1 MGDWLEDRLGLR
13 TIKRALLDKPVGPH
27 VGWSQTLG
35 SISLFLL
42 LLQAATGIVAALYYV
57 PTPQQAYASV
67 IALDNEVPGGW
78 LLRSMHRWGATLMVV
93 AVFLHM
99 ARAFLHGAYK
109 APREAT
115 WMAGA
120 LLLVLTLAF
129 GYTGYLLPWD
139 QRAYWATVVGEWIV
153 ASIPIAGKAL
163 VRGLGGLEVGGAT
176 LSRFFILH
184 ILLLPA
190 ASVTLVMVHLYLVQR
205 HGVAGPP
212 RESTGDSK
220 PFYPFLAVKDLAAC
234 LMVFACL
241 VALAAWLGAPLE
253 REVDPTDTTF
263 LPKPEWYFLF
273 AYELLKF
280 FKGKTM
286 VIGTALLPLAGVAAL
301 FFLPLLDRSPE
312 RKLLFRP
319 LALAIGGSLASG
331 LLYLTVVGAVSTP
344 RPGIF
349 LAPSGPLTPK
359 LLAGMALFEE
369 KGCQSCHSIR
379 GKGMKLAPDLY
390 RVGAKRDAEWL
401 TRLLT
406 DPKSVLASP
415 SMVKYTLAPEELQA
429 LVSYLGNLDLAKGL
443 REVPR
448 AVVAGGAS
456 VYRNGCLSCHRIDGE
471 GKEGGVA
478 LAQVGRRRDDRWLAG
493 YLRPD
498 GGHPP
503 MPSPLDEGDVLSVVA
518 YLRAL

>member
-13 TIKRALLDKPVGPH
+13 TIKRALLEKPVGPH

-35 SISLFLL
+35 SISLFLF
-42 LLQAATGIVAALYYV
+42 LLQAATGIVVALYYV

-67 IALDNEVPGGW
+67 IALDNEVPLGW
-78 LLRSMHRWGATLMVV
+78 VLRSMHRWGASLMVV
-93 AVFLHM
+93 AVLLHM

-109 APREAT
+109 PPREAT
-115 WMAGA
+115 WMAGV

-153 ASIPIAGKAL
+153 ASIPIAGEAL
-163 VRGLGGLEVGGAT
+163 VRALGGLEVGGAT

-190 ASVTLVMVHLYLVQR
+190 ATITLVTVHLYLVQR

-212 RESTGDSK
+212 RESAGASR

-234 LMVFACL
+234 LIVFVCL
-241 VALAAWLGAPLE
+241 IVLAVSLGAPLE
-253 REVDPTDTTF
+253 RVVDPTDTTF

-280 FKGKTM
+280 FKGKAM
-286 VIGTALLPLAGVAAL
+286 VVGTALLPMAGVSAL
-301 FFLPLLDRSPE
+301 FLLPLLDRSPE
-312 RKLLFRP
+312 RQMLHRP
-319 LALAIGGSLASG
+319 LALAIGVSLASG

-349 LAPSGPLTPK
+349 LAPPGPLMPR

-390 RVGAKRDAEWL
+390 RVGAKRDVEWL
-401 TRLLT
+401 TKLLT

-415 SMVKYTLAPEELQA
+415 SMVKYTLTPEELQA
-429 LVSYLGNLDLAKGL
+429 LVSYLRSLDLTQGL

-448 AVVAGGAS
+448 AVVAGGAT
-456 VYRNGCLSCHRIDGE
+456 VYRNGCLGCHRIEGE
-471 GKEGGVA
+471 GKEGGVP
-478 LAQVGRRRDDRWLAG
+478 LAQVGRKRDETWLAG
-493 YLRPD
+493 FLRRD

-503 MPSPLDEGDVLSVVA
+503 VPFPVAEEELPSLVE
-518 YLRAL
+518 YLRSF